1 MPSRDSSRS
10 ANGIDKLD
18 FDENRHPPSTTD
30 GSDPGGLLRDDES
43 LLSNVVDGVIERD
56 RRTLRRHT
64 VKYLSFVSA
73 VLSWSVLSLVLPWLA
88 CSSS

>member
-1 MPSRDSSRS
+1 MPSQVSSRT

-18 FDENRHPPSTTD
+18 FDDNRHPSSAPNE
-30 GSDPGGLLRDDES
+30 SDPAGLLRDDES

-56 RRTLRRHT
+56 RQRLRHRA

-73 VLSWSVLSLVLPWLA
+73 ILSWSVLSSVLP
-88 CSSS
+88 

>member
-1 MPSRDSSRS
+1 MPSRSSSRS

-18 FDENRHPPSTTD
+18 FDENRRPPSTAD

-56 RRTLRRHT
+56 QRKMRRKMT
-64 VKYLSFVSA
+64 KYLSFVSA
-73 VLSWSVLSLVLPWLA
+73 ILSW
-88 CSSS
+88 